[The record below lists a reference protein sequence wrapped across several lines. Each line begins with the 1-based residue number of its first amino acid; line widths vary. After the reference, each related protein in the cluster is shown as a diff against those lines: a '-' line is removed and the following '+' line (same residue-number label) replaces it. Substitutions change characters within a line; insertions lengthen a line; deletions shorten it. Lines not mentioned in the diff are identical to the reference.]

1 MYFKQNNIMK
11 QIKVIDGKVCIVKE
25 ITSNDSLPTIKREL
39 LFSVEELLHAL
50 EQRMTLCM
58 KALHEAVEKNLV
70 TQVTEHQV
78 FYIDKNQSVRA
89 FNIPS
94 FEAMER
100 SVQKLKELA
109 ANEVTCIPCETMPK
123 DFTRVELN
131 QMKKAIVSYF
141 ECWSDTAS
149 ALEELEFYVTQKR
162 EC

>member
-1 MYFKQNNIMK
+1 MNS
-11 QIKVIDGKVCIVKE
+11 IKLIDGKVCIVKE
-25 ITSNDSLPTIKREL
+25 VTANNSLPTIKREL
-39 LFSVEELLHAL
+39 LFSVEQLLRAL
-50 EQRMTLCM
+50 EQRMSLCT
-58 KALHEAVEKNLV
+58 KALNEAVEKNLV

-100 SVQKLKELA
+100 AVKKLQELD
-109 ANEVTCIPCETMPK
+109 ANEVAYIPCETMAQ
-123 DFTRVELN
+123 DFSKVQLN

-141 ECWSDTAS
+141 ECWCDTAS
-149 ALEELEFYVTQKR
+149 ALEELELYVTKQR

>member
-1 MYFKQNNIMK
+1 MK
-11 QIKVIDGKVCIVKE
+11 QIKVIDGKVCIIKE
-25 ITSNDSLPTIKREL
+25 ITANNSLPAVKREL
-39 LFSVEELLHAL
+39 LFSVEQLLYAL
-50 EQRMTLCM
+50 KQRMGHCIN
-58 KALHEAVEKNLV
+58 ALHEAEEMELI

-100 SVQKLKELA
+100 AVKKLQELD
-109 ANEVTCIPCETMPK
+109 ANEVACIPCETMAK

-131 QMKKAIVSYF
+131 QMKKAIVSRF
-141 ECWSDTAS
+141 GHWSDTAS
-149 ALEELEFYVTQKR
+149 ALEELEFYTIQKG